1 MGLDD
6 DISNPPPLSP
16 REKECL
22 EWAAQRLSDHDIGDM
37 LAISPSTVTSYMK
50 SVRRKFKVR
59 TRIQAVALAVS
70 YSIIKL

>member
-1 MGLDD
+1 MDDD
-6 DISNPPPLSP
+6 DISNPPHLSP

-22 EWAAQRLSDHDIGDM
+22 EWAAQGLSDHDIGDM

-50 SVRRKFKVR
+50 SVRGKFKVR

-70 YSIIKL
+70 LGIIKP